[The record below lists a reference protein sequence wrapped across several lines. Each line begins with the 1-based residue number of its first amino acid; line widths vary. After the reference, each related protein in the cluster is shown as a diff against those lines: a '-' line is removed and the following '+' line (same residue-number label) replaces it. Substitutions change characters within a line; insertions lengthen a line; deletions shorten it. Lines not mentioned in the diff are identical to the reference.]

1 MKNNLDSRLGEQ
13 HTDQPETERKPFVAP
28 HLEQHDKLPQLT
40 GVSGDFCDIF
50 PDACD

>member
-1 MKNNLDSRLGEQ
+1 MKTNLDSRLSEQ
-13 HTDQPETERKPFVAP
+13 QSEQQETERKPFIAP

-40 GVSGDFCDIF
+40 GVSGEFCEIF